1 MVGSSFFMVGSSDLY
16 GRFVGT
22 DYILQGGGGSN
33 VMI

>member
-1 MVGSSFFMVGSSDLY
+1 MVGSSIFRVGSSDLY
-16 GRFVGT
+16 GRLLGT